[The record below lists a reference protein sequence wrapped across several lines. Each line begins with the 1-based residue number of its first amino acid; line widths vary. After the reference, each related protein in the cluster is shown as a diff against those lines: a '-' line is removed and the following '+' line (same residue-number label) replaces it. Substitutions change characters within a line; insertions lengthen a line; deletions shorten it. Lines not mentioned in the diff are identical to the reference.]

1 MYRAHQGV
9 MISRTGAARLQ
20 VDWDALDEF
29 LRTDPRDII
38 AKGDEMVTTQRHA
51 RLTGEELPVDL
62 MNTVWSGPG
71 GVTDVLATAES
82 AVDWV
87 REIAPRLPHQPRSFT
102 HWLASATPLSAHMA
116 AYDLRRL
123 RDAARSLA
131 GELTGD
137 RRREIPR
144 AISDRATAVKVLN
157 SAVAGAPHWP
167 ALEWR
172 PRADPQVGVQ
182 SDVSGG
188 VAAVGQI
195 ARQAVE
201 LFGGRDR
208 QRLRACPAPG
218 CSNYFL
224 DFGRRGRAWCSRS
237 CGGRAR
243 TARPATEPG

>member
-1 MYRAHQGV
+1 M
-9 MISRTGAARLQ
+9 L
-20 VDWDALDEF
+20 
-29 LRTDPRDII
+29 
-38 AKGDEMVTTQRHA
+38 TTQHHA

-71 GVTDVLATAES
+71 GVADVLATSES
-82 AVDWV
+82 TMDWI
-87 REIAPRLPHQPRSFT
+87 REIAPRLPQQHPSFT
-102 HWLASATPLSAHMA
+102 HWLASATPLSARMA

-123 RDAARSLA
+123 RDAVRGLA

-137 RRREIPR
+137 RRQGIPPVP
-144 AISDRATAVKVLN
+144 DRATALDVLN

-167 ALEWR
+167 ALVWR
-172 PRADPQVGVQ
+172 PRSEPELGVQ
-182 SDVSGG
+182 GDVPGG

-224 DFGRRGRAWCSRS
+224 DFGRRGRRTWCSSS
-237 CGGRAR
+237 CGARVR
-243 TARPATEPG
+243 TARKRQPG